1 MGTKLNFMSKPDRLL
16 LAHSSI
22 LPPARYCSYFN
33 FLFQF
38 LIWPIIFPSH
48 SFLKLSNIITT
59 GFDNNMTNEVKTQW
73 QLKHINQGGR
83 KQDDVLL
90 NYDAFL
96 RYKILAFIQL
106 FSTPLCD
113 VVINI
118 SLMVSLVFVINEP
131 GPCKA
136 LQITE
141 NLSST
146 YLGTDKP
153 RFKKNVPL
161 NREKILKSIFLL
173 T

>member
-1 MGTKLNFMSKPDRLL
+1 M
-16 LAHSSI
+16 
-22 LPPARYCSYFN
+22 
-33 FLFQF
+33 
-38 LIWPIIFPSH
+38 
-48 SFLKLSNIITT
+48 
-59 GFDNNMTNEVKTQW
+59 
-73 QLKHINQGGR
+73 
-83 KQDDVLL
+83 
-90 NYDAFL
+90 
-96 RYKILAFIQL
+96 AFIQL

-146 YLGTDKP
+146 YLGTDKT
-153 RFKKNVPL
+153 RFKKNDPL
-161 NREKILKSIFLL
+161 NREKILKSIFLP